1 MSPFSRTVVHDVV
14 LKALEQQLR
23 VSGIPA
29 DRIDDDFNLFG
40 PGALDSLSFVELIA
54 TIERMLGQ
62 RLDWGELDFDKLET
76 LGGLIDELHRLQA
89 HSRETQGS

>member
-1 MSPFSRTVVHDVV
+1 MSPFRRTVVHDVV

-29 DRIDDDFNLFG
+29 DRIDDDFDLFG
-40 PGALDSLSFVELIA
+40 SGALDSLSFLDLIA

-62 RLDWGELDFDKLET
+62 RLDLAELDFDKLGT
-76 LGGLIDELHRLQA
+76 LGGLVDELHCLQA
-89 HSRETQGS
+89 HSRDTQGS